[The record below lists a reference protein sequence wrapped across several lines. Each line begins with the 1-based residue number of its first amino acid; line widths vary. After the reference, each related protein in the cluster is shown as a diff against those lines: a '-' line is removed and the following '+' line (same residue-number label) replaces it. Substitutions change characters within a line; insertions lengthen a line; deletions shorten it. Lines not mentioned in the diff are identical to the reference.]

1 MKRLSFTL
9 LMLALSLFVFAQNK
23 EFPAPDTKAVFPGG
37 IAEMQ
42 AFILDHLYYPS
53 RCAQLNIQGKVLVRF
68 VVDKDGK
75 IINPEVESSPHE
87 DLSREALRVVSMMP
101 KWIPAKL
108 RGKSIKSRFMLP
120 VTFKLNTNPSANSQ
134 DVNVV
139 IDDINMK
146 SEGCKENP
154 KGLYRLA
161 ALSFSNGK
169 PSMLPYFS
177 QYKLCTNSI
186 DIQINL
192 NHDLKEETAFIFYNN
207 DSQKIR
213 YTGDVDVPCDSS
225 KHGGHGTRVYDSNR
239 QAFKMK
245 WYNVEEISKSLF
257 PLNAYTT
264 EYYDADESKIPQSIR
279 RTLSLMKD
287 VPAHTAENRFF
298 GCWYC
303 EGLKKVN
310 SNDLLPYTYDKY
322 SIYDKD
328 VYVSILDN
336 SKQEN
341 KLYGV
346 VFLRPVVYNEDGSI
360 LEWPEDGSQLVEWV
374 DDNKFLKSHFDKV
387 GNKFTEVWTRQALPA
402 NYQQVL
408 QDK

>member
-9 LMLALSLFVFAQNK
+9 LMLVLPYLAFAQTR
-23 EFPAPDTKAVFPGG
+23 EFPTPDTKAVFPGG

-75 IINPEVESSPHE
+75 ITNPEVESSPHE
-87 DLSREALRVVSMMP
+87 DLSREAMRVVGMMP
-101 KWIPAKL
+101 KWNPAKL
-108 RGKSIKSRFMLP
+108 KGRAIKSRFILP
-120 VTFKLNTNPSANSQ
+120 VTFKLNNGPSANSQ

-146 SEGCKENP
+146 SEGCKEDP
-154 KGLYRLA
+154 KGLYRLV

-177 QYKLCTNSI
+177 QYKLCTSSI

-192 NHDLKEETAFIFYNN
+192 SHDLKEETAFVFYNN
-207 DSQKIR
+207 DRQKIR
-213 YTGDVDVPCDSS
+213 YTGDVEVPCDPS
-225 KHGGHGTRVYDSNR
+225 KHDGHGTRVFDSNR

-245 WYNVEEISKSLF
+245 WYNVDEISKSLF

-279 RTLSLMKD
+279 KALSLMLEA
-287 VPAHTAENRFF
+287 PARTAENRFF
-298 GCWYC
+298 GCWHC

-322 SIYDKD
+322 SIYDRD
-328 VYVSILDN
+328 VYVSIHDN
-336 SKQEN
+336 SKQE
-341 KLYGV
+341 KRLYGV

-360 LEWPEDGSQLVEWV
+360 LEWPEDGNQLIEWV
-374 DDNKFLKSHFDKV
+374 DDNKFLKSHFDQL
-387 GNKFTEVWTRQALPA
+387 GNKFTEVWTRQPLPA
-402 NYQQVL
+402 DYQRVL

>member
-9 LMLALSLFVFAQNK
+9 LMLVLHYLAFAQTR
-23 EFPAPDTKAVFPGG
+23 EFPTPDTKAVFPGG

-75 IINPEVESSPHE
+75 ITNPEVESSPHE
-87 DLSREALRVVSMMP
+87 DLSREAMRVVGMMP
-101 KWIPAKL
+101 KWNPAKL
-108 RGKSIKSRFMLP
+108 KGRAIKSRFILP
-120 VTFKLNTNPSANSQ
+120 VTFKLNNGPSADAQ

-146 SEGCKENP
+146 SEGCKEDP
-154 KGLYRLA
+154 KGLYRLVA
-161 ALSFSNGK
+161 FSFSNGK

-177 QYKLCTNSI
+177 QYKLCTSSI

-192 NHDLKEETAFIFYNN
+192 SHDLKEETAFVFYNN

-213 YTGDVDVPCDSS
+213 YTGDVEVPCDPS
-225 KHGGHGTRVYDSNR
+225 KHDGHGTRVFDSNR

-245 WYNVEEISKSLF
+245 WYNVNEISKSLF

-279 RTLSLMKD
+279 KALSLMREA
-287 VPAHTAENRFF
+287 PAHTAENRFF
-298 GCWYC
+298 GCWHC

-322 SIYDKD
+322 SIYDRD
-328 VYVSILDN
+328 VYVSLLDN

-341 KLYGV
+341 RLYGV

-360 LEWPEDGSQLVEWV
+360 LEWPKDGNQLIEWV
-374 DDNKFLKSHFDKV
+374 DDNKFLKSHFDQL
-387 GNKFTEVWTRQALPA
+387 GNKFTEVWTRQPLPA
-402 NYQQVL
+402 DYQRVL